1 MKNKNKEKK
10 KFFLNRDLNPGLLAP
25 LANALTITPKVLA

>member
-10 KFFLNRDLNPGLLAP
+10 KFFLNQDLNPGLIAP
-25 LANALTITPKVLA
+25 LANALTITPKVVA